1 MKPLQLGGP
10 GLSVL
15 SCPEV
20 VMMELSLPQIGLA
33 CLLSKMGL
41 ASEWMA

>member
-10 GLSVL
+10 GMSVL
-15 SCPEV
+15 SSPEV
-20 VMMELSLPQIGLA
+20 VTVELSLPQTGLA
-33 CLLSKMGL
+33 CFLSKAGL